1 MPPGEDWWFQRL
13 AAAGLLPFAGRQRG
27 PFRLRVGGHQVNLPA
42 GLREEPGG
50 NQSIAPVVALAENR
64 GAVARSGKKLAHGLR
79 HFAAGLFH
87 ERFRARTCGEG
98 GPFECLHL

>member
-1 MPPGEDWWFQRL
+1 
-13 AAAGLLPFAGRQRG
+13 
-27 PFRLRVGGHQVNLPA
+27 
-42 GLREEPGG
+42 
-50 NQSIAPVVALAENR
+50 VALAENR